1 MNDRASAPVPQENN
15 QPPLFVGFNAW
26 KQDLILRSAVGREG
40 GAWVEERAH
49 TLGESVGSEHMQW
62 LADQANRFR
71 PELRTHDRYGA
82 RIDVV
87 DYHPAYHELMS
98 MAFDGGLHS
107 LAWTD
112 ARDGAHVARAALNYL
127 WNEVENGTS
136 CPITMA
142 FAALQ
147 VMRHEP
153 QLATE
158 WQQKM
163 LVNAY
168 DPRPLHFSQK
178 SAVMIGMAMTEKQGG
193 SDLRST
199 QTIATALADS
209 TYALNGHKW
218 FCSAPMCDAF
228 FTLARTAAGI
238 TCFLVPRMLADGT
251 RNGIHIQRLKE
262 KCGNRSNASSEIEY
276 HAAQAQRVGEEGRGI
291 ATLIEMAQLTRF
303 DIVVM
308 TAGMMRG
315 ALNQVL
321 HHCQYR
327 SAFGKRLVDQPLM
340 QNVLADLVLES
351 EAATLLAF
359 RLAGALDRSTR
370 DPHERLLTRI
380 LTPVAK
386 YWLAKRNPVFMA
398 EAMECTGGNGYVEEG
413 PMARFYRE
421 APLNSMWE
429 GSGNVACLDVLRS
442 MQKLP
447 ESMAALLAEIRAG
460 ASGDKRLASFANDI
474 EAQLAGTNG
483 IEQRARRIVEM
494 VALAMQASLMAQ
506 HSAPAAADA
515 FIGSRI
521 DGNWG
526 HVFGT
531 LPDGT
536 RCAEII
542 AHGALNQD

>member
-49 TLGESVGSEHMQW
+49 KLGESVGSEPMQL
-62 LADQANRFR
+62 LADQANRHQ
-71 PELRTHDRYGA
+71 PQLRTHDRFGQ
-82 RIDVV
+82 RIDTV

-107 LAWTD
+107 LAWNEP
-112 ARDGAHVARAALNYL
+112 RDGAHVARASLNYL
-127 WNEVENGTS
+127 WNQAENGTS

-142 FAALQ
+142 FGAVQ
-147 VMRHEP
+147 VMRHES
-153 QLATE
+153 QLAAE
-158 WQQKM
+158 WEPKM
-163 LVNAY
+163 LADAY
-168 DPRPLHFSQK
+168 DPRALSLSQK
-178 SAVMIGMAMTEKQGG
+178 RAVIIGMAMTEKQGG

-199 QTIATALADS
+199 QTVATVLADDA
-209 TYALNGHKW
+209 YALEGHKW

-238 TCFLVPRMLADGT
+238 TCFLAPRMLADGT
-251 RNGIHIQRLKE
+251 RNGIHIQRLKD
-262 KCGNRSNASSEIEY
+262 KCGNRSNASAEIEY
-276 HAAQAQRVGEEGRGI
+276 HGTWARRVGEDGRGI

-327 SAFGKRLVDQPLM
+327 SAFGKRLVEQPLM
-340 QNVLADLVLES
+340 QNVLADLALES

-370 DPHERLLTRI
+370 DPRERLLTRI

-386 YWLAKRNPVFMA
+386 YWLAKRNPAFMA
-398 EAMECTGGNGYVEEG
+398 EAMECMGGNGYVEEG
-413 PMARFYRE
+413 PLARLYRE

-442 MQKLP
+442 MQKQP
-447 ESMAALLAEIRAG
+447 ESMAVLLAEIRAG
-460 ASGDKRLASFANDI
+460 ASGDRRLASFADAI
-474 EAQLAGTNG
+474 ETQLAGTDG

-506 HSAPAAADA
+506 HSSPAAADA

-531 LPDGT
+531 LPVGT
-536 RCAEII
+536 RCEEII